1 MLPSTLRNHNRPRA
15 TDGWQAEVPSDAALD
30 MKVII
35 QIPCFNEEKTLPE
48 TLADLPTSIDGVDDV
63 EILIIDDGSE
73 DQTAQVARD
82 HGVHYIVSHTGNRGL
97 ASAFRSGIDA
107 CLQLGADVIVN
118 TDADNQYA
126 GSDIPRLVQPIL
138 EGRADIVIG
147 DRQTD
152 SVPHF
157 SFVKKKLQKIG
168 SWVVRY
174 FSHVDVPDAVSG
186 FRALSRGAARQIN
199 ILSSFSYTIEM
210 LLQAGKK
217 RMTVRSVP
225 ITVNAMTRRSR
236 LYSKA
241 YEFIQRSAAI
251 LLRIYAM
258 YHPLKILLILG
269 SALMAVGAYPI
280 LRFLYFAFQ
289 NDGAGHIQSLVLGGL
304 LVSMGFVA
312 FLVGMV
318 ADLIAFNR
326 QLMEMTLEK
335 VRRLEEA
342 MGSTNHPIEE
352 RDPSP

>member
-1 MLPSTLRNHNRPRA
+1 
-15 TDGWQAEVPSDAALD
+15 

-35 QIPCFNEEKTLPE
+35 QIPCYNEEKTLPE
-48 TLADLPTSIDGVDDV
+48 TLADLPTSIDGVDSIEV
-63 EILIIDDGSE
+63 LIIDDGSA
-73 DQTAQVARD
+73 DRTAEVARD
-82 HGVHYIVSHTGNRGL
+82 LGVDYIVRHTGNRGL

-107 CLQLGADVIVN
+107 CLQLGADIIVN

-126 GSDIPRLVQPIL
+126 GNDIPRLIQPIL
-138 EGRADIVIG
+138 ESRADIVIG

-157 SFVKKKLQKIG
+157 SFIKKKLQKLG

-186 FRALSRGAARQIN
+186 FRAISRQAARQLN

-217 RMTVRSVP
+217 RMTVHSVP
-225 ITVNAMTRRSR
+225 IRVNAMTRRSR

-241 YEFIQRSAAI
+241 YEFIQRSVAI

-258 YHPLKILLILG
+258 YHPLKILLAIG
-269 SALMAVGAYPI
+269 FALMAVGALPI
-280 LRFLYFAFQ
+280 LRFLYFALQ
-289 NDGAGHIQSLVLGGL
+289 NDGAGHIQSLVLGGV
-304 LVSMGFVA
+304 LVTMGFIA
-312 FLVGMV
+312 FLVGLL

-342 MGSTNHPIEE
+342 MGPGSHPIEE
-352 RDPSP
+352 KDPAP